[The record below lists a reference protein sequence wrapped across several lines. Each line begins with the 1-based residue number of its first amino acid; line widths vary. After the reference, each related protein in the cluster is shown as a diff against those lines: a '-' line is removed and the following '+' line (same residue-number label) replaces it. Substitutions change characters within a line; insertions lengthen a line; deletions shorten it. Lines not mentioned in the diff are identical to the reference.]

1 MRILNAESLQEM
13 ITKYSTASREEHLVG
28 NIVLSNAQKRKE
40 LRSELI
46 KNAYINQARMSGL
59 VLVFNSG
66 SMIRLSIAAERP
78 GALMFDDILIDEEID
93 DFKLLFLLDRSEYLK
108 EPIDL
113 GEFEPSLE
121 ILEYIG
127 GIL

>member
-66 SMIRLSIAAERP
+66 SMIRCR
-78 GALMFDDILIDEEID
+78 
-93 DFKLLFLLDRSEYLK
+93 RSH
-108 EPIDL
+108 
-113 GEFEPSLE
+113 
-121 ILEYIG
+121 
-127 GIL
+127 